1 MRKNSLFT
9 KQLKKHFVSINDSI
23 ESSFNKLNLFILN
36 FKKLKLSRDNKAFLL
51 IGIIIIL
58 LISYFQIPN
67 FYNKELIQSEIENQ
81 ILKKYNINLKI
92 QKKIKF
98 GLFPKPHF
106 QASNSSILRN
116 NNSIAEISNL
126 KVFIS
131 NNNFFNFN
139 QIEVKDLILKKV
151 NFEITKNDVGFF
163 FNLLKNEPNENEI
176 IIKDSNIFFKENDEL
191 LFINKI
197 EKYKFFYDSKN
208 LMNVLTSNNEIFNIP
223 FKLIL
228 KNDKFNKKLFADF
241 KSKKFRLTINNV
253 TNLEEEIKK
262 GILDILLLNK
272 STSLDYKINK
282 NSLIYSSND
291 NQNNF
296 EGKIDFKPFYFKA
309 DFNYEGLSSKN
320 ILNDKSIIYDL
331 IKSEIFNNSNLN
343 ININLNVKDIVNIDE
358 LNDLKLKLII
368 EEGDIQLSN
377 SSINWKDDLLIMLSE
392 SLINYNNEN
401 INLVGK
407 VLIKIKDINNFYTSF
422 QIKKNLRKKIKE
434 IQFDINYNL
443 ITNDVSFDNIKIDK
457 NSNEE
462 VERFINRFNSKT
474 KREFNKITFKNF
486 INKFFL
492 AYSG

>member
-9 KQLKKHFVSINDSI
+9 KQLKKRFVSINDSI

-36 FKKLKLSRDNKAFLL
+36 LKKFKLSRDNKAFLL
-51 IGIIIIL
+51 IGIIVIS

-67 FYNKELIQSEIENQ
+67 FYSKELIQSEIENQ
-81 ILKKYNINLKI
+81 ISKKYNIDLEIK
-92 QKKIKF
+92 KKIKF

-106 QASNSSILRN
+106 QASNSSILSN
-116 NNSIAEISNL
+116 NNNIADISNL

-131 NNNFFNFN
+131 NSNFFKFN
-139 QIEVKDLILKKV
+139 QIEVKDLILKGV
-151 NFEITKNDVGFF
+151 NFEITKNDMSFF

-208 LMNVLTSNNEIFNIP
+208 LMNVLTSNNEIFNVP

-228 KNDKFNKKLFADF
+228 KNDKFNKKLFVDF

-253 TNLEEEIKK
+253 TNLEEEIKN
-262 GILDILLLNK
+262 GVLDILLLNK
-272 STSLDYKINK
+272 GTSLDYKIGK

-291 NQNNF
+291 NQNKF

-320 ILNDKSIIYDL
+320 ILSDKSIIYDL

-343 ININLNVKDIVNIDE
+343 VNVNLDVKDIVNIDE
-358 LNDLKLKLII
+358 LNDLKLRLII

-377 SSINWKDDLLIMLSE
+377 SSIHWKDDLLIVLNE
-392 SLINYNNEN
+392 SLINYNEED
-401 INLVGK
+401 INLIGK
-407 VLIKIKDINNFYTSF
+407 VLIKIKDIDNFYTSF
-422 QIKKNLRKKIKE
+422 QVKKNLRKKIKE

-443 ITNDVSFDNIKIDK
+443 ITHDVSFDNIKIDK

-462 VERFINRFNSKT
+462 VEKFINRFNSKT

-486 INKFFL
+486 INNFFL

>member
-1 MRKNSLFT
+1 
-9 KQLKKHFVSINDSI
+9 
-23 ESSFNKLNLFILN
+23 
-36 FKKLKLSRDNKAFLL
+36 
-51 IGIIIIL
+51 
-58 LISYFQIPN
+58 
-67 FYNKELIQSEIENQ
+67 
-81 ILKKYNINLKI
+81 
-92 QKKIKF
+92 
-98 GLFPKPHF
+98 
-106 QASNSSILRN
+106 
-116 NNSIAEISNL
+116 
-126 KVFIS
+126 
-131 NNNFFNFN
+131 
-139 QIEVKDLILKKV
+139 
-151 NFEITKNDVGFF
+151 
-163 FNLLKNEPNENEI
+163 
-176 IIKDSNIFFKENDEL
+176 
-191 LFINKI
+191 
-197 EKYKFFYDSKN
+197 
-208 LMNVLTSNNEIFNIP
+208 MNVLTSNNEIFNIP

-241 KSKKFRLTINNV
+241 KSKFRLTINNV

-377 SSINWKDDLLIMLSE
+377 SSINWKDDLLIMLNLI
-392 SLINYNNEN
+392 LINYNNEN
-401 INLVGK
+401 ITLVGK

-422 QIKKNLRKKIKE
+422 K
-434 IQFDINYNL
+434 
-443 ITNDVSFDNIKIDK
+443 
-457 NSNEE
+457 
-462 VERFINRFNSKT
+462 
-474 KREFNKITFKNF
+474 
-486 INKFFL
+486 
-492 AYSG
+492 